1 MAIAPSRV
9 AVIGAG
15 VMGAGIAAHLAN
27 AGCTVLLLDALPDAA
42 ASAIA
47 RLSAARPS
55 PFVTKAVAGRVTSG
69 TVAADLAGVADCDWI
84 IEAIVEDLAAKRALF
99 RDLEALLADDA
110 ILATNTSSDRKSVV

>member
-55 PFVTKAVAGRVTSG
+55 PFVTRRPAGARPTEAV
-69 TVAADLAGVADCDWI
+69 DLATAAVP
-84 IEAIVEDLAAKRALF
+84 AINHIR
-99 RDLEALLADDA
+99 R
-110 ILATNTSSDRKSVV
+110 S